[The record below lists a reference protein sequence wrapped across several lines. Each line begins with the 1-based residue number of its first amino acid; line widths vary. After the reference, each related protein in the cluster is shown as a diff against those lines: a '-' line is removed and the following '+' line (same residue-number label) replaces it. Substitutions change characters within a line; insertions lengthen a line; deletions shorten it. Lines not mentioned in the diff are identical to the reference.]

1 MLTLASV
8 GCLVVAS
15 FTADFDHNH
24 PKPNS
29 VFYGMNLDTEQ
40 AIWASTDKESDAWTG
55 QFFAA
60 DARTKVLPDYFP
72 SLSTAFLSHPAPV
85 APFAAPHVALL
96 AERTSNG
103 VRTLQLRVTSPRQ
116 APIIAI
122 YVDAPT
128 DVLEAIVNGKRAH
141 HNDVPPPHT
150 GPEKPW
156 GLRYWAVPQEGID
169 LTLTIRPLQPVAIHV
184 VDQSYGLP
192 DIPGASFR
200 PRPASMMPTPF
211 GFGLSDV
218 TLVSKS
224 YIFDGVTEGGP

>member
-1 MLTLASV
+1 MLTLASI

-15 FTADFDHNH
+15 FTADFDANH

-55 QFFAA
+55 QYFGA
-60 DARTKVLPDYFP
+60 DARAHAWPEYLPFP
-72 SLSTAFLSHPAPV
+72 STAFLSHPAPAV
-85 APFAAPHVALL
+85 PFAAPHVALL
-96 AERTSNG
+96 AEHTSAD
-103 VRTLQLRVTSPRQ
+103 VRTLHLHVTSPRQ
-116 APIIAI
+116 APIISI
-122 YVDAPT
+122 YVNAPT
-128 DVLEAIVNGKRAH
+128 DVLEAVVNGKRTH
-141 HNDVPPPHT
+141 HNDVIPPHT
-150 GPEKPW
+150 GPAKQW

-169 LTLTIRPLQPVAIHV
+169 LTIRIRSFQPVEIQV

-192 DIPGASFR
+192 EIPGASFR
-200 PRPASMMPTPF
+200 SRPASMMPTPY

-224 YIFDGVTEGGP
+224 YIFDAGVEGGQ